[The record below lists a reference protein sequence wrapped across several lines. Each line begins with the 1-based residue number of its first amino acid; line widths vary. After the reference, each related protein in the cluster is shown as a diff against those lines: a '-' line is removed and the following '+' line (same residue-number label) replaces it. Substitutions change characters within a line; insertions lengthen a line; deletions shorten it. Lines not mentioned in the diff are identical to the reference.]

1 VKMAAAEVSNWR
13 NVPVTGFT
21 NEVLA
26 DRQRRA
32 ADAFGPDAPLVLVG
46 AGEPLPIPGG
56 LDQTFPFVPHPEY
69 YWLSGSR
76 RSGGVMAFDPEAG
89 WKHFVRTVTEAERLW
104 EGDPEVPDGESVAGL
119 AAWVGSRRG
128 RPVVLLGS
136 AVQLAGIE
144 GDAEAAAALRERLDA
159 ARRPKDEAEVALVE
173 RAVAA
178 TAAGHAKAREVIRPG
193 VTERLVQIELE
204 AEMFRHG
211 ADSMGYGT
219 IVGAG
224 THAAVLH
231 FEPGER
237 IVGPDDLVLV
247 DAGGAVA
254 GYTADVTRTYPASG
268 RLNGRR
274 QELYDVVL
282 EALRTCNDLCRPGVE
297 WHEVHRTA
305 ARVMA
310 LGLRDMGVLRG
321 DPDGLLESEAIALFF
336 PHGVGHMVGL
346 GVRDVGGHAPGREEG
361 RMCCGARVRV
371 DLPLEPGFLMTVE
384 PGLYFVPAILDDAKQ
399 RERFRDAVHW
409 DAVDDWRPVGGVR
422 IEDNVLVTAG
432 EPRVLTE
439 GIPK

>member
-1 VKMAAAEVSNWR
+1 MAVQEI
-13 NVPVTGFT
+13 TK
-21 NEVLA
+21 EVLA
-26 DRQRRA
+26 ARQRRA

-46 AGEPLPIPGG
+46 AGEPIPIPGG

-76 RSGGVMAFDPEAG
+76 RWGGVMAFDPETG
-89 WKHFVRTVTEAERLW
+89 WKHFVRPVTEAERLW
-104 EGDPEVPDGESVAGL
+104 EGEPEVPEGESVAGL
-119 AAWVGSRRG
+119 AAWVKGHHE
-128 RPVVLLGS
+128 RPVTILGS
-136 AVQLAGIE
+136 AVEQLAGISS
-144 GDAEAAAALRERLDA
+144 DADLTESLRQRLDA
-159 ARRPKDEAEVALVE
+159 ARRPKDETEVALIE

-178 TAAGHAKAREVIRPG
+178 TAAGHARAREFIRPG
-193 VTERLVQIELE
+193 VTERQIQVELE

-211 ADSMGYGT
+211 ADAMGYGT

-237 IVGPDDLVLV
+237 IVGEDDLVLV
-247 DAGGAVA
+247 DAGGAIA
-254 GYTADVTRTYPASG
+254 GYTADVTRTYPAGG
-268 RLNGRR
+268 RLHGRR
-274 QELYDVVL
+274 RELYDVVL
-282 EALRTCNDLCRPGVE
+282 EALRKGNELCRPGVE

-310 LGLRDMGVLRG
+310 VGLRHLGVLQG
-321 DPDGLLESEAIALFF
+321 EVDGLLESGAIALFF

-346 GVRDVGGHAPGREEG
+346 GVRDVGGHAPDREEG

-399 RERFRDAVHW
+399 RQRFRDAVCW
-409 DAVDDWRPVGGVR
+409 DALDDWRPVGGVR

-432 EPRVLTE
+432 DPRVLTE